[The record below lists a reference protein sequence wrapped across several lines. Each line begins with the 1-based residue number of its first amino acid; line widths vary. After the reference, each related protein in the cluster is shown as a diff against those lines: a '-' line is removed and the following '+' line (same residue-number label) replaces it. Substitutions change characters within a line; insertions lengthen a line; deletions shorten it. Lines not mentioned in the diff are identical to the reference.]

1 MKLFS
6 KLLILLV
13 ISSYVFIGCGH
24 PTSTDLTP
32 VKPRSMK
39 TKLSD
44 ALIHNKVTTRLSKN
58 KFVDARYIVVDVY
71 NSFVTLTGTVKTD
84 SMRISAGH
92 TARSIL
98 NVIAVKNHIK
108 VQY

>member
-1 MKLFS
+1 MKLFNHF
-6 KLLILLV
+6 LILFFV
-13 ISSYVFIGCGH
+13 SSYIFIGCGH

-32 VKPRSMK
+32 AKPRSMK

-58 KFVDARYIVVDVY
+58 KFVDARHIDVY
-71 NSFVTLTGTVKTD
+71 VYYSLVTLTGTVKTE

-92 TARSIL
+92 TARSVL
-98 NVIAVKNHIK
+98 NVTAVKNHIK
-108 VQY
+108 VKY